1 MHVLLFIIPSVPLLY
16 PLLLTLLQARL
27 LRVISIN
34 AQYSNTVPGQFVE
47 QDHSGHSEGPDD
59 ERGRGRVE
67 VDVFVAD
74 RLRLVRRCASHA
86 DTHAQQHRRQRRR
99 GSRPPIFNLQG
110 SSCVDNPPQYFDKCF
125 VETWICRSVSFTRH
139 KVALL

>member
-16 PLLLTLLQARL
+16 PLLLTLLHARL

-67 VDVFVAD
+67 VDVLVAD

-86 DTHAQQHRRQRRR
+86 DTHAQQHRRQHRR
-99 GSRPPIFNLQG
+99 GRDPQYLTCRGRPVLTT
-110 SSCVDNPPQYFDKCF
+110 PQYFDKCL
-125 VETWICRSVSFTRH
+125 VETWICQSVSFTRH
-139 KVALL
+139 KLVLL